1 MPVLES
7 TAMRVRC
14 NKSVLL
20 AATLLA
26 ATLGPTG
33 EAVGQE
39 EQQETFAEE
48 LEVTEVLL
56 DVLVTDGKGRVI
68 IGLGK
73 DDFVVEE
80 GGEPVEITGVTFY
93 SSREL
98 LSSPED
104 LERVG
109 LSVDEVPEDRFFILF
124 IQDQK
129 RAGADATRLVQ
140 RQMEAGRE
148 ARQWVREQMLPRD
161 WMAVVSY
168 QKKLKVHQDFTRNLE
183 EIDAAIGRAI
193 QGEDPGNI
201 WPSRRTDSEAEVS
214 LLPGLPEGL
223 DLRKET
229 PTIYEGLELLAQ
241 AAGAVRG
248 RKILLFLGTGFGEL
262 GPAGR
267 WLPDN
272 RFWPS
277 MIQALNDNNVAVY
290 PMDLTPLGTSHTLE
304 ASLENVAGQTDGQ
317 FFRYFTNFAT
327 PLEEISDV
335 NSGYYLLSYRATHPT
350 GETGYQ
356 KVKVSTRNKELKVQA
371 RQGYLFGQ

>member
-1 MPVLES
+1 MNKTTLVMIAVSATVLG
-7 TAMRVRC
+7 
-14 NKSVLL
+14 L
-20 AATLLA
+20 AGGA
-26 ATLGPTG
+26 A
-33 EAVGQE
+33 GQE
-39 EQQETFAEE
+39 EPRETFEEE

-56 DVLVTDGKGRVI
+56 DVLITDGQGRVI
-68 IGLGK
+68 LGLGK

-80 GGEPVEITGVTFY
+80 GGQPVEITGVTFY

-98 LSSPED
+98 LASPEEA
-104 LERVG
+104 ERLG
-109 LSVDEVPEDRFFILF
+109 PAADEVPEDRFFILF
-124 IQDQK
+124 LQDQ
-129 RAGADATRLVQ
+129 RGRGADAPRLVQ
-140 RQMEAGRE
+140 RQVEAGQEVR
-148 ARQWVREQMLPRD
+148 RWVRQQMLPRD

-201 WPSRRTDSEAEVS
+201 WPSRRADAEAEFS
-214 LLPGLPEGL
+214 LLPGLPAGL
-223 DLRKET
+223 DVRKET

-241 AAGAVRG
+241 AAGTVRG

-272 RFWPS
+272 RYWPS

-290 PMDLTPLGTSHTLE
+290 PMNLTPLGTAHSLE
-304 ASLENVAGQTDGQ
+304 SSLENLAGQTDGQ
-317 FFRYFTNFAT
+317 YYRFFTSFDT
-327 PLEEISDV
+327 PLEQISDI
-335 NSGYYLLSYRATHPT
+335 NGGYYLLSYRATHPT

-371 RQGYLFGQ
+371 RQGYLYGE

>member
-1 MPVLES
+1 LVVS
-7 TAMRVRC
+7 
-14 NKSVLL
+14 LL
-20 AATLLA
+20 TVA
-26 ATLGPTG
+26 LGPAG
-33 EAVGQE
+33 VAVGQE
-39 EQQETFAEE
+39 EPQETFVEE
-48 LEVTEVLL
+48 LEVTEVVL
-56 DVLVTDGKGRVI
+56 DVLVTDGQGRVI

-80 GGEPVEITGVTFY
+80 GGKPVEVTGVTFY

-98 LSSPED
+98 LSSAED
-104 LERVG
+104 LERLG
-109 LSVDEVPEDRFFILF
+109 LTVDEVPEDRFFILF
-124 IQDQK
+124 IQDQRGK
-129 RAGADATRLVQ
+129 GADAPRLLQ
-140 RQMEAGRE
+140 RQIEAGQE
-148 ARQWVREQMLPRD
+148 VRQWVREQMLPRD

-168 QKKLKVHQDFTRNLE
+168 QKKLMVHQDFTRNLE
-183 EIDAAIGRAI
+183 ELDAAIGRAI

-201 WPSRRTDSEAEVS
+201 WPSRRSDAEAEVS

-248 RKILLFLGTGFGEL
+248 RKILLLLGTGFGEL
-262 GPAGR
+262 GPRGR
-267 WLPDN
+267 WLPDK
-272 RFWPS
+272 RYWPS
-277 MIQALNDNNVAVY
+277 MIQALNDNNAAVY
-290 PMDLTPLGTSHTLE
+290 PMDLTPLGTSHSLE

-356 KVKVSTRNKELKVQA
+356 KVKVSTRNKDLKVQA
-371 RQGYLFGQ
+371 RQGYLYGD

>member
-1 MPVLES
+1 MLES
-7 TAMRVRC
+7 TAMRVPC

-26 ATLGPTG
+26 ATLGPAG

-39 EQQETFAEE
+39 EPQETFAEE

-56 DVLVTDGKGRVI
+56 DVLVTDGQGRVI
-68 IGLGK
+68 LGLAK

-80 GGEPVEITGVTFY
+80 GGKPVEITGVTFY

-104 LERVG
+104 LERLG
-109 LSVDEVPEDRFFILF
+109 LSVDEVPEDRYFILF
-124 IQDQK
+124 IQDQ
-129 RAGADATRLVQ
+129 RGVGAEAPRLLQ
-140 RQMEAGRE
+140 RQVEAGQE

-168 QKKLKVHQDFTRNLE
+168 QMKLKVHQDFTRNLK
-183 EIDAAIGRAI
+183 EIDAAISRAI

-201 WPSRRTDSEAEVS
+201 WPSRRTDAEAEVS

-229 PTIYEGLELLAQ
+229 TTIEEGLELLAR

-248 RKILLFLGTGFGEL
+248 RKILLFLGNGFGEL
-262 GPAGR
+262 GPHGR
-267 WLPDN
+267 WLPDK
-272 RFWPS
+272 RYYPD

-290 PMDLTPLGTSHTLE
+290 PMDLTPLGTRHILE
-304 ASLENVAGQTDGQ
+304 DSLENLAGQTDGR
-317 FFRYFTNFAT
+317 FFRYFTNFTT
-327 PLEEISDV
+327 PLEQISDL
-335 NSGYYLLSYRATHPT
+335 NSGYYLLSYRATHPA
-350 GETGYQ
+350 GESGYQ

-371 RQGYLFGQ
+371 RQGYLYGE